1 MPPDFLL
8 MKFSW
13 QKEGV
18 ERVGNHF
25 NQREE
30 YMHIKQKCEK
40 ISHFHTIVR
49 SLELIKKNIPVVLD
63 DVIKVSVSHVI
74 TGLGG

>member
-1 MPPDFLL
+1 M
-8 MKFSW
+8 
-13 QKEGV
+13 
-18 ERVGNHF
+18 GNHF

-40 ISHFHTIVR
+40 TSHFHTTVR
-49 SLELIKKNIPVVLD
+49 SLELIKNILVVLD
-63 DVIKVSVSHVI
+63 DVIKVSVSSVI